1 MRVIEGKRKKLLKPE
16 REDYHAALERLSTR
30 INQGEEISCAHEK
43 MIFLF
48 AKYLSAYTDF
58 NGMEYGD
65 LQDLISDY
73 FAVTDAMGFLTPE
86 QFMHLFPVDKTY
98 DGSRWQMKD
107 YFTCMES
114 VSRYDQDKPI
124 GADEIQEFLMDY
136 WNPDIIRF
144 EVCKMLCAS
153 AVRRITGGKG
163 IMEEFAEEHG
173 ITTYTFYKD
182 ENIMVN
188 NSTGEVSKVQ
198 KPRKRRPKWLRVVG
212 KG

>member
-1 MRVIEGKRKKLLKPE
+1 MRVIEGKRKKPLKPR
-16 REDYHAALERLSTR
+16 REDYRAALERLSVR
-30 INQGEEISCAHEK
+30 INQGEEVSCACEK

-48 AKYLSAYTDF
+48 VKYLSAYTDF

-65 LQDLISDY
+65 LQDLLSDY
-73 FAVTDAMGFLTPE
+73 FAVTDAMSFLTPE
-86 QFMHLFPVDKTY
+86 QFMRLFPVEKTY

-114 VSRYDQDKPI
+114 VRRYAPDKPI
-124 GADEIQEFLMDY
+124 GADKIQEFLMEY

-144 EVCKMLCAS
+144 EVCKLMCAS
-153 AVRRITGGKG
+153 AVRRMTGGKG
-163 IMEEFAEEHG
+163 IMEEFAEEQG
-173 ITTYTFYKD
+173 IPTYTFYKD

-198 KPRKRRPKWLRVVG
+198 KAKKRRPRWLRVVG
-212 KG
+212 K